1 MSRIFFDT
9 NLFIY
14 LLEDAGQRGKRV
26 ESMVERIS
34 ERHDHLLTST
44 LTLAEV
50 LIKPLAVGDLA
61 WADKYEKLL
70 ATPGVSLL
78 PFDRGSARMYAEIR
92 QDKTVKPPDAIQL
105 ACAANAG
112 CDLFITNDERLS
124 KKIVPGIHFITS
136 LDRAFL

>member
-14 LLEDAGQRGKRV
+14 LLEDAGERGKRV
-26 ESMVERIS
+26 EAMVERIS
-34 ERHDHLLTST
+34 ERRDHLLTST
-44 LTLAEV
+44 FTLAEV
-50 LIKPLAVGDLA
+50 LVKPLAVGDLT

-70 ATPGVSLL
+70 NTPGVSLL
-78 PFDRGSARMYAEIR
+78 PFDRGSARIYAGIR
-92 QDKTVKPPDAIQL
+92 QDKSIKPPDAIQL
-105 ACAANAG
+105 ACAAHAG

-136 LDRAFL
+136 LTRAFV

>member
-14 LLEDAGQRGKRV
+14 LLEDTGHRGKRV
-26 ESMVERIS
+26 EAIVERIS
-34 ERHDHLLTST
+34 ERQDHLLTST

-50 LIKPLAVGDLA
+50 LVKPLAVGDLA

-70 ATPGVSLL
+70 NTPGVSLL

-124 KKIVPGIHFITS
+124 KKIVPGIHFISS